1 MQAAPLSMGWKGAQG
16 QPQAGARMGEE
27 EFKGQSGT
35 LMGREVA
42 GAVKRGEEAPQAREV
57 GQGAGAGVFREGR
70 QTGARACVG
79 G

>member
-1 MQAAPLSMGWKGAQG
+1 M
-16 QPQAGARMGEE
+16 
-27 EFKGQSGT
+27 
-35 LMGREVA
+35 MGREVA
-42 GAVKRGEEAPQAREV
+42 GAVKRGEGAPQAREV